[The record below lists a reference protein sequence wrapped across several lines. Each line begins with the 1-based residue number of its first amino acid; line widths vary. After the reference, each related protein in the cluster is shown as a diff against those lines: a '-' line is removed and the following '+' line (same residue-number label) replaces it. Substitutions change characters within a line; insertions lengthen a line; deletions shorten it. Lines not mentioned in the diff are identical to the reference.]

1 MRKTIS
7 NKRSAM
13 SGAAMIETII
23 AFPAL
28 MFLGFGILHLGLIYQ
43 AKANLEYAA
52 LMAARMASTSGFY
65 SLENPDNN
73 FFDSFQEEVRYRM
86 LASDSLRDGAA
97 ISDTAELSK
106 VSIMVVRPNQAIFQ
120 QFGEGDCPE
129 TQCLIPNDNLLYR
142 STNTVVIDGLN
153 VNIQDANILQLS
165 VSYKYNSGVPFMNKL
180 FSVDSLDSMD
190 AFLPE
195 SEKNPISGT
204 PGMKITAVATVRMQ
218 TDAQINTNIKCFFA
232 GYC

>member
-1 MRKTIS
+1 
-7 NKRSAM
+7 
-13 SGAAMIETII
+13 
-23 AFPAL
+23 
-28 MFLGFGILHLGLIYQ
+28 MFLGFRILHLGLIYQ

-65 SLENPDNN
+65 SLGNPSND
-73 FFDSFQEEVRYRM
+73 FFDSFQQEVRYRM
-86 LASDSLRDGAA
+86 LASDSLKNGAL
-97 ISDTAELSK
+97 ISDSAEMSK
-106 VSIMVVRPNQAIFQ
+106 VSIMVVRPNKAIFQ
-120 QFGEGDCPE
+120 QFGEGDCPDVE
-129 TQCLIPNDNLLYR
+129 CLIPNDNLLYR
-142 STNTVVIDGLN
+142 STTTVVVDGLN

-165 VSYKYNSGVPFMNKL
+165 VSYKYNSGVPFMNQL

-195 SEKNPISGT
+195 SEKNAVSGT

-218 TDAQINTNIKCFFA
+218 TDAQIRTGIECFFA